1 MANLTIMPAPPRE
14 AAPFTDGEAAE
25 ALRWAANL
33 LGPTTRATLLR
44 HAGRALA
51 APDPMRL
58 DVLLQRLKG
67 LGDLAGDPKESAVA
81 PAPLRALRL
90 SEEGEQVQRFLLVG
104 GPRTEALRLPAHVST
119 PFLRVARL
127 GAADVE
133 ALLARIGAL
142 GGLVLPWQA
151 WAGERP
157 ARLDAGFV
165 DWRRLALE
173 EEATDQ
179 FPSAL
184 EDLRLCHPGAGP
196 HGYPTRWTRPRRAES
211 GWFLARLG
219 RHFGWFLVEGG
230 QPRRW
235 SRLPWSEAAAL
246 QFALE
251 RMASAPRSMQLQLLD
266 EDRARLSV
274 PSPLPREEWRLLRAL
289 ATEVQ
294 GREWTLEVHDALW
307 LSRVLQERL
316 GVVVGEAAG

>member
-1 MANLTIMPAPPRE
+1 VGNLTIVPAPPRE

-44 HAGRALA
+44 HAARALA

-58 DVLLQRLKG
+58 EVLLRRLKS
-67 LGDLAGDPKESAVA
+67 LGDLAGDPRESPVA

-90 SEEGEQVQRFLLVG
+90 SEEGEQVQHFLLVG
-104 GPRTEALRLPAHVST
+104 GPRTAVLRLPAHVST
-119 PFLRVARL
+119 PFLRVARI
-127 GAADVE
+127 GRADVE
-133 ALLARIGAL
+133 ALVARVGAL

-151 WAGERP
+151 WAGMRP
-157 ARLDAGFV
+157 AHLDADFV

-179 FPSAL
+179 LPSPL
-184 EDLRLCHPGAGP
+184 EDLRLCRPGAGSQ
-196 HGYPTRWTRPRRAES
+196 GYPTRWTRPRPAES

-251 RMASAPRSMQLQLLD
+251 CMASSPRSMQLQLLS
-266 EDRARLSV
+266 EDRARLVV
-274 PSPLPREEWRLLRAL
+274 PAPLPREEWRLLRAL

-294 GREWTLEVHDALW
+294 GREWTLEAQDARW
-307 LSRVLQERL
+307 LSGLLQERL
-316 GVVVGEAAG
+316 GVAVGEAIG

>member
-1 MANLTIMPAPPRE
+1 VATLTIVPAPPRE
-14 AAPFTDGEAAE
+14 AEPFTDGEAAE

-33 LGPTTRATLLR
+33 LGPTTRGTLLR
-44 HAGRALA
+44 HAATGLVT
-51 APDPMRL
+51 PDPTRL
-58 DVLLQRLKG
+58 DVLLRRMKS

-90 SEEGEQVQRFLLVG
+90 SEDDEQVQRFLLVG
-104 GPRTEALRLPAHVST
+104 GPRTAALRLPLHVSN

-127 GAADVE
+127 GAAEVE
-133 ALLARIGAL
+133 ALVARVEAL

-157 ARLDAGFV
+157 AHLDAGFV
-165 DWRRLALE
+165 DGRRRPLE

-184 EDLRLCHPGAGP
+184 EDLRLCRPGAGP
-196 HGYPTRWTRPRRAES
+196 ADHPTRWTRPRRAES

-251 RMASAPRSMQLQLLD
+251 HLAGASRSMQLQLLGD
-266 EDRARLSV
+266 ERACLVV

-289 ATEVQ
+289 AWEVQ
-294 GREWTLEVHDALW
+294 GRAWTLDVRDARW

-316 GVVVGEAAG
+316 GVAVEEGAV